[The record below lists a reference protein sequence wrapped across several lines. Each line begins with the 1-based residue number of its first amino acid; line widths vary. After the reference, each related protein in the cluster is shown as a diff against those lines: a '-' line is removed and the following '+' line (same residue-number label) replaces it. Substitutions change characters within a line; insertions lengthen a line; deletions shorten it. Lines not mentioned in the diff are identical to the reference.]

1 MISIKELSFR
11 YGGGVKNAL
20 SNISIDIN
28 DGDFL
33 GIIGASGAGK
43 STLTYAINGV
53 VPHYFRGDFYGE
65 VVVSGLDTAKEG
77 PETLARHVGSVLQD
91 IDGQMVASVVED
103 ELLFGLENFG
113 VPHDEIEG
121 RIEESLATAG
131 ISELRSRDIGTLSG
145 GQKQKVAIAAIMAL
159 KPEIIV
165 LDEPTGELDP
175 RSSRRVFET
184 LRSLNEKNG
193 VTIVAVEQKI
203 MLLCEFARRLAV
215 MDDGKLISYGMV
227 KDVLRDAD
235 KLEGT
240 GVNIPRVATL
250 ARLLR
255 EKGLYSGDTPA
266 DLYQAEAM
274 MREVLSD
281 AAV

>member
-1 MISIKELSFR
+1 MISIKGLSFR
-11 YGGGVKNAL
+11 YSGGVKNAL
-20 SNISIDIN
+20 SDISIDIN

-65 VVVSGLDTAKEG
+65 VIVSGLDTVKSG
-77 PETLARHVGSVLQD
+77 PVSLARHVGSVLQD

-121 RIEESLATAG
+121 RIEESLAAAG

-175 RSSRRVFET
+175 QSSRRVFET

-193 VTIVAVEQKI
+193 VTVVAVEQKI
-203 MLLCEFARRLAV
+203 MLLCEFAGRLAV
-215 MDDGKLISYGMV
+215 MDDGKLISYGRV

-240 GVNIPRVATL
+240 GVNIPRVASL

-255 EKGLYSGDTPA
+255 EKKLYSGDTPV
-266 DLYQAEAM
+266 DLCQAEAM

-281 AAV
+281 AAL

>member
-65 VVVSGLDTAKEG
+65 VIVSGLDTAKEG

-175 RSSRRVFET
+175 QSSRRVFET

>member
-1 MISIKELSFR
+1 MIRIKGLSFR
-11 YGGGVKNAL
+11 YSGGVKNAL
-20 SNISIDIN
+20 SDISLDIGK
-28 DGDFL
+28 GDFL

-53 VPHYFRGDFYGE
+53 VPHYIRGDFYGE
-65 VVVSGLDTAKEG
+65 VVVSGLDTVKAG

-91 IDGQMVASVVED
+91 IDGQMVSSVVED

-113 VPHDEIEG
+113 VPHGEIES
-121 RIEESLATAG
+121 RIEESLAAAG

-159 KPEIIV
+159 RPEIIV

-175 RSSRRVFET
+175 QSSRRVFET
-184 LRSLNEKNG
+184 LRSLNEENG
-193 VTIVAVEQKI
+193 VTIVVVEQKI
-203 MLLCEFARRLAV
+203 MLLCEFAGRLAV
-215 MDDGKLISYGMV
+215 MSGGKLISEGRV
-227 KDVLRDAD
+227 KDVLMDAD
-235 KLEGT
+235 KLEGA

-255 EKGLYSGDTPA
+255 KKGLYSGDTPA
-266 DLYQAEAM
+266 DLRQAEAM